1 MNDNPAGSGAE
12 TKVLD
17 AALAAYRK
25 FLDDPSV
32 SPDDD
37 FFGLGGDSFQA
48 MDIVAALEEATGK
61 QISVGLIFAFPTAS
75 QLARAITKAADA
87 S

>member
-1 MNDNPAGSGAE
+1 MDNHSAGPGAE
-12 TKVLD
+12 QKFLD
-17 AALAAYRK
+17 AVLAAYRQ
-25 FLDDPSV
+25 FLGDPNV

-48 MDIVAALEEATGK
+48 MDIVAALEETTGK
-61 QISVGLIFAFPTAS
+61 RISAGLIFAFPTAS
-75 QLARAITKAADA
+75 QLARAITQVADA